1 LPSNF
6 SKRKDGDRERLR
18 KISKQ
23 VSNIFE
29 INILSQNNFQTF
41 CKYFGLLVLIK
52 RREEFIEKPNKIIE
66 SRFYSKQFLFDKN
79 MQGVKCMK
87 MHKNKRTNKSKRGIF
102 PGRYIPS
109 FPKAHLKKNSRL
121 SMLGL
126 EQFDDA

>member
-87 MHKNKRTNKSKRGIF
+87 CTKIKEQTNLKGEFFRVVTIDTTNKG
-102 PGRYIPS
+102 
-109 FPKAHLKKNSRL
+109 SRPEIHARVGGK
-121 SMLGL
+121 SW
-126 EQFDDA
+126 